1 MIFFFNGLGYD
12 RIMFEENDERRRDCI
27 CYGIQSFII
36 FVLISIIVYFVWL
49 LFRMI
54 ETMTFVIRYE

>member
-1 MIFFFNGLGYD
+1 
-12 RIMFEENDERRRDCI
+12 MFEDTVIIIEENNDERRRCDCI

-36 FVLISIIVYFVWL
+36 FVLISIIVYFFWL

>member
-1 MIFFFNGLGYD
+1 MIFFLNGLGYD
-12 RIMFEENDERRRDCI
+12 RIMFEENDERRGDCI

-36 FVLISIIVYFVWL
+36 FVLISIIVYFLWF